1 MFWKNRWNVHTL
13 YVDDRI
19 AKMSVARAVGP
30 SVNLLTQWFTPFKIS
45 FCNLVEC
52 SPTKMI
58 QNSISPTH

>member
-30 SVNLLTQWFTPFKIS
+30 SVKLLPNGLLLSKSVFEI
-45 FCNLVEC
+45 
-52 SPTKMI
+52 
-58 QNSISPTH
+58 